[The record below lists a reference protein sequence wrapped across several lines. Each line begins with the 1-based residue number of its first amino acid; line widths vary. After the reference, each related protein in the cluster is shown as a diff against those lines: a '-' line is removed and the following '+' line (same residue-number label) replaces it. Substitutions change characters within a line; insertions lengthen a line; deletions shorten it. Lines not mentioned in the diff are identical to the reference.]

1 MFKIEDILL
10 RIPNA
15 MSDDE
20 CDFLIEHHKQNE
32 EEHILEHCPD
42 ANTGVD
48 TYSSFKCVM
57 LKQYSEP
64 HNIVH
69 SKTKQMVERWKD
81 HLVKFNA
88 FHLPLLFGPDTG
100 LNYSHVYRLLK
111 YEPGTKIHPHSDYD
125 NFTLG
130 SCTFNLND
138 EYTGGVFK
146 FWNGQYEVEL
156 KKGEAMIWPADYFW
170 VHEIGRIETG
180 LRYST
185 NCFLRSIGTDLFNEQ
200 FEYVQRERDLRMTN
214 PTNSEYG
221 QYFWRT

>member
-88 FHLPLLFGPDTG
+88 VSSRSNPKNKM
-100 LNYSHVYRLLK
+100 LNNLVFIVAIYRK
-111 YEPGTKIHPHSDYD
+111 
-125 NFTLG
+125 
-130 SCTFNLND
+130 
-138 EYTGGVFK
+138 
-146 FWNGQYEVEL
+146 
-156 KKGEAMIWPADYFW
+156 
-170 VHEIGRIETG
+170 
-180 LRYST
+180 
-185 NCFLRSIGTDLFNEQ
+185 
-200 FEYVQRERDLRMTN
+200 
-214 PTNSEYG
+214 
-221 QYFWRT
+221 